1 MNQKSRLLCAGLG
14 CMVLV
19 GCMACLRVHLSATFR
34 KAPTA
39 GDYYQKLEPG
49 PDPQHALD
57 HMRSDFTVDMGF
69 SSNLPL
75 VVLHLNAPLPEYKT
89 FSDGPDGFRETVYE
103 DAAPWVDGV
112 MQLYDREDGEN
123 LLTDQPVLTSSI
135 SIKKRGHTSIL
146 FDKPQYYIKTV
157 TPDGQ
162 GNPVDLFGMGN
173 GEAWVLNGSMADKS
187 MLRNYLAYRVSAG
200 IMDYAPRCR
209 YCEVFLQEEDGTY
222 TYQGVYLMIEAV
234 KRGENRVNIDAS
246 RKKNVYTSYLVRR
259 DRFTVFD
266 TMLDTY
272 GRLNGLDPEW
282 IGVKYPSDARQTP
295 ENLAYIAQDFSRIEQ
310 VLYSRDPDV
319 YNTYSRY
326 LDVDSFVDYFLINEY
341 FGNYDAGEHS
351 TYMYKSSGERLKIG
365 PVWDFDQAM
374 NNSVMDETDPLTMAM
389 QDRAFFRELVRDTT
403 FLDALCARYAQLR
416 RTCLSDSNLFSLID
430 ETSAFLSAAGRRE
443 WYRWAEDYLDGSKT
457 NPHNFYLNDYMMD
470 GITINRFN
478 DDYQQELYTIRLYLS
493 RHGRAI
499 PLELKKLYDSAD
511 ATTGLRAEN
520 ELFLLLVFILFLLP
534 SIAVNRWR

>member
-14 CMVLV
+14 CVVLV
-19 GCMACLRVHLSATFR
+19 GCLACLRVHLQTSSSQ
-34 KAPTA
+34 KPTA
-39 GDYYQKLEPG
+39 GDYYQSLAPG

-57 HMRSDFTVDMGF
+57 HINSDFTADPHF

-75 VVLHLNAPLPEYKT
+75 VVLQLDAPLPEYKSFT
-89 FSDGPDGFRETVYE
+89 DGPDGFRETVYE
-103 DAAPWVDGV
+103 DVDPWVGGK
-112 MQLYDREDGEN
+112 MQLYDNPSGEN
-123 LLTDQPVLTSSI
+123 LLTDQPVLTSGI

-157 TPDGQ
+157 APDGT
-162 GNPVDLFGMGN
+162 GNPVDLFGMGD

-200 IMDYAPRCR
+200 IMEYAPRCC
-209 YCEVFLQEEDGTY
+209 YCEVFLREADGTHV
-222 TYQGVYLMIEAV
+222 YQGVYLMIEAV

-282 IGVKYPSDARQTP
+282 IGVKYPSNARQTP
-295 ENLAYIAQDFSRIEQ
+295 ENLAYIAQDFSRMEQ
-310 VLYSRDPDV
+310 VLYSQNPDT

-374 NNSVMDETDPLTMAM
+374 NNSVVDETDPLTMAM
-389 QDRAFFRELVRDTT
+389 QDRALFRELVRDTT
-403 FLDALCARYAQLR
+403 FLDALCTRYAELR
-416 RTCLSDSNLFSLID
+416 RACLNDSSLFALID
-430 ETSAFLSAAGRRE
+430 ETAGFLSAARRRE
-443 WYRWAEDYLDGSKT
+443 WYRWEKDYLDNSHT
-457 NPHNFYLNDYMMD
+457 NPHNFYLNDYTVD
-470 GITINRFN
+470 GTTISRFN
-478 DDYQQELYTIRLYLS
+478 DDYQQELYTIKLYLS

-499 PLELKKLYDSAD
+499 PLELQKLYDSAD
-511 ATTGLRAEN
+511 AATGLWAEK
-520 ELFLLLVFILFLLP
+520 ELFLLLVLVLFLLP
-534 SIAVNRWR
+534 SIVVNRWR